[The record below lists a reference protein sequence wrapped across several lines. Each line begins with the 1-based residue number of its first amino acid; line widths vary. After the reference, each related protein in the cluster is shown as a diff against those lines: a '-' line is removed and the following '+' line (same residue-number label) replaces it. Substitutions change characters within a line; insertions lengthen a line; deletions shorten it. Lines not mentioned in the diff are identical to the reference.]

1 MYLVPYTNPELGC
14 ELLITVLLTTIILC
28 KYIMNRSELISI
40 GSNEKEK
47 KNPKNSSDIKFKL
60 F

>member
-47 KNPKNSSDIKFKL
+47 KEL
-60 F
+60 